1 MYSQIGVLTVT
12 MAYGFI
18 RMFYMKQPDFAAGA
32 YVYVLDALSIV
43 MTIVALAP
51 AALKFAMIG
60 RLVNQL
66 QAFNASSADML
77 KLVHDFERIL
87 GKTLLFIQEVEV
99 IQRGFTLYVVACS
112 FFDIYTYLS
121 SIPWLDLIELVTK
134 SC

>member
-1 MYSQIGVLTVT
+1 MSYIFLCSQIGVLTVT

-18 RMFYMKQPDFAAGA
+18 RMFYMKQPDFASGA

-66 QAFNASSADML
+66 QAFNASSADVL
-77 KLVHDFERIL
+77 RLVHDFERIL

-99 IQRGFTLYVVACS
+99 IQRGFTLYVVAA
-112 FFDIYTYLS
+112 
-121 SIPWLDLIELVTK
+121 
-134 SC
+134 